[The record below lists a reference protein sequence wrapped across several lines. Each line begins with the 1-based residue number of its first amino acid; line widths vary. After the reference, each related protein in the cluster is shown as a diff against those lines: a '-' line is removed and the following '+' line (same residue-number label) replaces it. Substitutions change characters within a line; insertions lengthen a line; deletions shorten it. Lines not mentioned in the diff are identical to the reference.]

1 MRTCYINGLSS
12 ISHQNSLE
20 NEFLDEITPVTN
32 DVALDAIQPSYKE
45 IISPAAGRRMAK
57 GVKMGM
63 FTALKSL
70 EEAGVENPDSIIVG
84 TGLGCMEDSEKFL
97 NAILDNN
104 EQFLTPTSFIQS
116 THNTVG
122 GQIALALQCK
132 GPNFTYVNGGVS
144 FESGLIDGKMQID
157 LEESNA
163 VLVGCV
169 DEIAKRTSYLYQLAD
184 LVKMEEEQPIDILN
198 TNTKGII
205 YGEGAQ
211 FFVLE
216 NEKKD
221 SSYAILE
228 KVSIINTLEPNEVN
242 HYLEQFLKSAGTT
255 EDEIDLV
262 ILGIDGDV
270 SFKDLYAGPQE
281 LFKNTP
287 QAYYKHLTG
296 GYHTASA
303 FGFWVANQVLK
314 RQTLPE
320 AVQLNKLTK
329 KSYGK
334 VLLYNQYRGKDH
346 SFILLSKC

>member
-1 MRTCYINGLSS
+1 MKTCYINGLSS

-20 NEFLDEITPVTN
+20 NEFLEEITPRTN
-32 DVALDAIQPSYKE
+32 EVVLHAIQPSYKE

-70 EEAGVENPDSIIVG
+70 KEAGIENPDAIIVG

-144 FESGLIDGKMQID
+144 FESGLIDGKMQIE

-163 VLVGCV
+163 VLVGGV
-169 DEIAKRTSYLYQLAD
+169 DEIAQRTSHLYQLAE
-184 LVKMEEEQPIDILN
+184 LAKAEENQPIDIL
-198 TNTKGII
+198 TTETKGII

-216 NEKKD
+216 NEKKET
-221 SSYAILE
+221 SYAILE
-228 KVSIINTLEPNEVN
+228 KISTVNTLGAHEVN
-242 HYLEQFLKSAGTT
+242 PFLEQFLKAAGTSK
-255 EDEIDLV
+255 EQIDLV
-262 ILGIDGDV
+262 ILGIDGDA
-270 SFKDLYAGPQE
+270 SFKELYAGPQA
-281 LFKNTP
+281 LFQNTP

-314 RQTLPE
+314 RQSLPE

-329 KSYGK
+329 KTYQK

>member
-1 MRTCYINGLSS
+1 MKKCYINGLSS

-20 NEFLDEITPVTN
+20 SEFLVEVTPLTN
-32 DVALDAIQPSYKE
+32 ETVFKAIQPSYKD

-63 FTALKSL
+63 YTALKSL
-70 EEAGVENPDSIIVG
+70 EEAKVENPDSIIVG

-97 NAILDNN
+97 HAIIDNN
-104 EQFLTPTSFIQS
+104 EQYLTPTSFIQS

-122 GQIALALQCK
+122 GQIALALKCK

-157 LEESNA
+157 LEESNT
-163 VLVGCV
+163 VLVGSV
-169 DEIAKRTSYLYQLAD
+169 DEIAKQTSYLYQLAD
-184 LVKMEEEQPIDILN
+184 LVKKEEEQPIDIL
-198 TNTKGII
+198 TSKTKGII

-216 NEKKD
+216 SEKKN
-221 SSYAILE
+221 SCYAVLE

-242 HYLEQFLKSAGTT
+242 QYLEQFLKSAGITK
-255 EDEIDLV
+255 EEIDLV

-270 SFKDLYAGPQE
+270 NFKEMYEGPQA
-281 LFKNTP
+281 LFNQTP

-303 FGFWVANQVLK
+303 FGFWMANNILK
-314 RQTLPE
+314 RQILPE
-320 AVQLNKLTK
+320 ATQLNKLTK
-329 KSYGK
+329 KGYQK

>member
-1 MRTCYINGLSS
+1 MKTCYINGLSS
-12 ISHQNSLE
+12 ISHQDSLE
-20 NEFLDEITPVTN
+20 NEFLENVTPATN
-32 DVALDAIQPSYKE
+32 ETVLKAIQPSYKE

-63 FTALKSL
+63 YTALKSL

-97 NAILDNN
+97 NAILDND
-104 EQFLTPTSFIQS
+104 EQFLTPTAFIQS

-144 FESGLIDGKMQID
+144 FESGLIDAKMQIA

-163 VLVGCV
+163 VLVGSV
-169 DEIAKRTSYLYQLAD
+169 DEIAKKTTHLYQLAE
-184 LVKMEEEQPIDILN
+184 LVKTEDENPIDLL
-198 TNTKGII
+198 TTETKGVF

-216 NEKKD
+216 NQRKD
-221 SSYAILE
+221 SSYAILDQ
-228 KVSIINTLEPNEVN
+228 VSVINTLEANEVN
-242 HYLEQFLKSAGTT
+242 TYIEQFLKAAGTSP
-255 EDEIDLV
+255 EEIDLI
-262 ILGIDGDV
+262 ILGIDGDAPFRPLYEGPM
-270 SFKDLYAGPQE
+270 SLFKD
-281 LFKNTP
+281 TP
-287 QAYYKHLTG
+287 QAYYKHLVG

-303 FGFWVANQVLK
+303 FGFWLGSNVLK
-314 RQTLPE
+314 RQTLPK
-320 AVQLNKLTK
+320 AVQLNQLTK
-329 KSYGK
+329 NTYQK
-334 VLLYNQYRGKDH
+334 VLLYSQYRGKDH

>member
-1 MRTCYINGLSS
+1 MKTCYINGLSS
-12 ISHQNSLE
+12 ISHQDSLE
-20 NEFLDEITPVTN
+20 NEFLENVTPVTN
-32 DVALDAIQPSYKE
+32 ETVLKAIQPSYKE

-63 FTALKSL
+63 YTALKSL
-70 EEAGVENPDSIIVG
+70 EDAGVENPDSIIVG

-122 GQIALALQCK
+122 GQIALVLQCK

-144 FESGLIDGKMQID
+144 FESGLIDAKMQIN
-157 LEESNA
+157 LGESNA
-163 VLVGCV
+163 VLVGSV
-169 DEIAKRTSYLYQLAD
+169 DEIAKQTTHLYQLAE
-184 LVKMEEEQPIDILN
+184 LVKTEEENPIDLL
-198 TNTKGII
+198 TTETKGVF

-216 NEKKD
+216 NQRKD
-221 SSYAILE
+221 SSYAILDQ
-228 KVSIINTLEPNEVN
+228 VSVINTLEANEVN
-242 HYLEQFLKSAGTT
+242 TYIEQFLKAAGTSL
-255 EDEIDLV
+255 EEIDLV
-262 ILGIDGDV
+262 ILGIDGDAP
-270 SFKDLYAGPQE
+270 FRPLYEAPMS

-287 QAYYKHLTG
+287 QAYYKHLIG

-303 FGFWVANQVLK
+303 FGFWLGSNVLK
-314 RQTLPE
+314 RQALPK
-320 AVQLNKLTK
+320 AVQLNQLTK
-329 KSYGK
+329 NTYQK
-334 VLLYNQYRGKDH
+334 VLLYSQYRGKDH

>member
-1 MRTCYINGLSS
+1 MRACYINGLSS
-12 ISHQNSLE
+12 ISHQDSLE
-20 NEFLDEITPVTN
+20 NEFLENLTPVTN
-32 DVALDAIQPSYKE
+32 ETVFKAIQPSYKE
-45 IISPAAGRRMAK
+45 IIAPAAARRMSK

-63 FTALKSL
+63 YTALKSL

-97 NAILDNN
+97 NAILDND

-144 FESGLIDGKMQID
+144 FESGLIDAKMQIG
-157 LEESNA
+157 LEESKT
-163 VLVGCV
+163 VLVGSV
-169 DEIAKRTSYLYQLAD
+169 DEIAKQTSYLYQLAE
-184 LVKMEEEQPIDILN
+184 LVKTEEEEPIDILT
-198 TNTKGII
+198 TNTKRII

-216 NEKKD
+216 SEKKD
-221 SSYAILE
+221 SCYAVLE
-228 KVSIINTLEPNEVN
+228 KIAIINTLEANEVN
-242 HYLEQFLKSAGTT
+242 QYIEQFLKSAEITA
-255 EDEIDLV
+255 DEIDLV

-270 SFKDLYAGPQE
+270 SFREMYEGPIS
-281 LFKNTP
+281 LFKETP
-287 QAYYKHLTG
+287 QAYYKHLSG

-303 FGFWVANQVLK
+303 FGFWLANNVLK

-329 KSYGK
+329 KTYKK

-346 SFILLSKC
+346 SFILLSQC